1 MSDTFMQEVQEEEN
15 SIEELEKRMQQS
27 TGVGETVADDMI
39 RANEEAQALEV
50 EALKEAVV
58 AYQRQID
65 ELRELYEK
73 NSALVDDM
81 RKMSLETTKGVQ
93 DVMKASAQALADNGK
108 AFQNVDFSELQEEN
122 KAVLEEKI
130 NALNEKLNAS
140 LTESQAKLS
149 DMLQQSDDFAHKEN
163 VRVYRN
169 VQAATEL
176 LLNKQAE
183 ELKEL
188 LTDKDASAQTK
199 PNGVQISTLVIVAVC
214 AVLEALDAFG
224 ILNLF
229 LR

>member
-15 SIEELEKRMQQS
+15 SIEELEKRIQQS
-27 TGVGETVADDMI
+27 TGVGEAVADDMI

-50 EALKEAVV
+50 DALKDAVA
-58 AYQRQID
+58 AYQKQID
-65 ELRELYEK
+65 EFKELYAK
-73 NSALVDDM
+73 NSALVEDM
-81 RKMSLETTKGVQ
+81 RRMSLETTKGVQ

-108 AFQNVDFSELQEEN
+108 AFQNVDFSGLQD
-122 KAVLEEKI
+122 AARAIAEEKA
-130 NALNEKLNAS
+130 NDLNEKMSAS

-176 LLNKQAE
+176 LLKKQTEEIKDLLPDKNAPAE
-183 ELKEL
+183 SKV
-188 LTDKDASAQTK
+188 
-199 PNGVQISTLVIVAVC
+199 NGVQIATLIFAAAC

-224 ILNLF
+224 VLSLF
-229 LR
+229 LH

>member
-27 TGVGETVADDMI
+27 TGVGEAVADDMI

-50 EALKEAVV
+50 DALKDAVA
-58 AYQRQID
+58 AYQKQID
-65 ELRELYEK
+65 ELRELYAK

-108 AFQNVDFSELQEEN
+108 AFQEVDFSGIQDN
-122 KAVLEEKI
+122 TKAVLEEKI
-130 NALNEKLNAS
+130 HDLNEKLNAS
-140 LTESQAKLS
+140 LTESQAKVS
-149 DMLQQSDDFAHKEN
+149 DLLQQSDDFAHKEN

-176 LLNKQAE
+176 LLKKQTE
-183 ELKEL
+183 EIKDL
-188 LTDKDASAQTK
+188 LPDKNAPAQAK
-199 PNGVQISTLVIVAVC
+199 PNGVQIATLVLAAVC
-214 AVLEALDAFG
+214 AILEALDAFG